1 MFMIFMR
8 PKSSTRGGP
17 YRPYPIHFGEIR
29 KNWKLFMSGHHHPR
43 AHFALNP
50 ITTCLMAAC
59 FLSHPLAHAAD
70 EAALGTVVVS
80 GSRTPTD
87 SYELPYS
94 VDAVTGEDITQGQ
107 LGVNASESLMS
118 VPGLVVQNRQNYAQD
133 LQISVRGFGAR
144 AAFGVRGVKLIADG
158 IPATNPD
165 GQGQVATF
173 NLDVADRIEVLRGP
187 FSTIYGNH
195 AGGVIQLFTRDP
207 APTPQISGRVIGGS
221 FDTFKFGIGAEG
233 TKNDVGYLL
242 DLSHFETDGFRDHSD
257 AVRDQAFAKLLFK
270 PDEDSKLTI
279 VASSLNQDDTKDPK
293 GVSWDTFKTDP
304 KAVEQIALDYDTRKD
319 ISHAQAGATYAR
331 NVGPH
336 KLEVSAYAGQRHVMQ
351 VLSIP
356 WQAQQF
362 NTTSSGGI
370 VDFDRQFAGFGARWT
385 HNIELGDDLLSIT
398 AGVDYDWMQ
407 DDRQG
412 YENYLG
418 FGTVLGV
425 RGDLRRDE
433 RDTLSS
439 IDPYIQANYETG
451 RWTFSG
457 GLRHSRVNFDVED
470 NFLSNG
476 DDSGDQTYSRTT
488 PTVGVL
494 FRATEDL
501 HLYASAGTGF
511 ETPTFGEV
519 SYSSGTGTLNLGLKP
534 STSEQYELGVKA
546 KLPHQTRLNAAIF
559 QINTE
564 NEVVVASSSGGRTVY
579 QNAGKTLRQGLEIA
593 LDSQLT
599 KAISARASFTQLRAV
614 YDEGFESNGNTVDE
628 GNRIPGI
635 PATTVYAEVAYA
647 HPVGVKA
654 ALEGIYRSKVEVND
668 MNDDRAAPAY
678 TLVNLRFTAEQKRG
692 PWTLGQMLRLD
703 NLFDREHIGSVV
715 VGDSNGR
722 YYEPG
727 PGFAWY
733 AGVNATYGF

>member
-8 PKSSTRGGP
+8 PKSSTRGRLK
-17 YRPYPIHFGEIR
+17 RPRPLHFGQIS

-43 AHFALNP
+43 ARFALKP
-50 ITTCLMAAC
+50 VVACVALACAGAA
-59 FLSHPLAHAAD
+59 LAAD

-94 VDAVTGEDITQGQ
+94 VDAVSRDDITRGQ

-144 AAFGVRGVKLIADG
+144 SAFGVRGVKLIADG

-195 AGGVIQLFTRDP
+195 AGGVIQLFTKDP
-207 APTPQISGRVIGGS
+207 APTPQVSGRVIAGS
-221 FDTFKFGIGAEG
+221 DRTFKIGIGAEG

-242 DLSHFETDGFRDHSD
+242 DLSHFETDGFRDQSD
-257 AVRDQAFAKLLFK
+257 AARDQAFAKLLFK
-270 PDEDSKLTI
+270 PDEDSKLTV
-279 VASSLNQDDTKDPK
+279 VASGLNQDDTKDPK
-293 GVSWDTFKTDP
+293 GATWETFKDDP
-304 KAVEQIALDYDTRKD
+304 RAVEQIATDYDTRKD
-319 ISHAQAGATYAR
+319 VSHTQVGATYQR
-331 NVGPH
+331 NIGPH
-336 KLEVSAYAGQRHVMQ
+336 VLEVSGYGGQRHVMQ

-385 HNIELGDDLLSIT
+385 HNIELGEDLLSIT
-398 AGVDYDWMQ
+398 AGVDYDWME

-418 FGTVLGV
+418 VGTVLGV

-433 RDTLSS
+433 IDTLSS
-439 IDPYIQANYETG
+439 IDPYIQANYDTG
-451 RWTFSG
+451 KWTFSG
-457 GLRHSRVNFDVED
+457 GLRHSRVEFEVDD
-470 NFLSNG
+470 KFLSNG
-476 DDSGDQTYSRTT
+476 DDSGEQTYSRTT

-494 FRATEDL
+494 YRATENV

-534 STSEQYELGVKA
+534 SKSEQFEVGVKA
-546 KLPHQTRLNAAIF
+546 RLARKTRLNAAVF
-559 QINTE
+559 QVNTE
-564 NEVVVASSSGGRTVY
+564 NEIVVASASGGRTVY
-579 QNAGKTLRQGLEIA
+579 QNAGKTLRQGIEVGFDSA
-593 LDSQLT
+593 LTDT
-599 KAISARASFTQLRAV
+599 VSARASLTHMRAI
-614 YDEGFESNGNTVDE
+614 YDESFVSSGTTVDE
-628 GNRIPGI
+628 GKSIPGI
-635 PATTVYAEVAYA
+635 PATTVYTELAYA
-647 HPVGVKA
+647 HPTGVKA
-654 ALEGIYRSKVEVND
+654 AVEGIYRSKVEVHDLNE
-668 MNDDRAAPAY
+668 DRAAPGY
-678 TLVNLRFTAEQKRG
+678 TLVNLRLTAEQKVG

-703 NLFDREHIGSVV
+703 NILDRDHIGSVV
-715 VGDSNGR
+715 VGDGQKR

-727 PGFAWY
+727 AGFVWY
-733 AGVNATYGF
+733 AGVNANYAF

>member
-1 MFMIFMR
+1 
-8 PKSSTRGGP
+8 
-17 YRPYPIHFGEIR
+17 
-29 KNWKLFMSGHHHPR
+29 MSGQHHSR
-43 AHFALNP
+43 AYFTLKPVFTALA
-50 ITTCLMAAC
+50 AAC
-59 FLSHPLAHAAD
+59 LLPASPVLGAD
-70 EAALGTVVVS
+70 TAALGTVVVT

-94 VDAVTGEDITQGQ
+94 VDAVNGDDITRGQ
-107 LGVNASESLMS
+107 LGVNASESLIS

-144 AAFGVRGVKLIADG
+144 SAFGVRGVKLIADG

-207 APTPQISGRVIGGS
+207 SQQPKISARVIGGS
-221 FDTFKFGIGAEG
+221 FDTFKIGLGAEG
-233 TKNDVGYLL
+233 TKNNVGYLL

-257 AVRDQAFAKLLFK
+257 ASRDQAFAKLLFK
-270 PDEDSKLTI
+270 PDEDSKLTL

-293 GVSWDTFKTDP
+293 GVTWETYKTDP
-304 KAVEQIALDYDTRKD
+304 KLVEQIALDYDTRKD
-319 ISHAQAGATYAR
+319 LSHAQAGATYER
-331 NVGPH
+331 NIGPH

-370 VDFDRQFAGFGARWT
+370 VDFDREFAGFGGRWT
-385 HNIELGDDLLSIT
+385 HNIELGDDVLSIT
-398 AGVDYDWMQ
+398 GGVDYDWMQ
-407 DDRQG
+407 DDRKG

-418 FGTVLGV
+418 FGSVLGV

-433 RDTLSS
+433 VDTLTS
-439 IDPYIQANYETG
+439 IAPYIQASFETG
-451 RWTFSG
+451 AWTFSG
-457 GLRHSRVNFDVED
+457 GVRHSRVEFDVND
-470 NFLSNG
+470 KFLSNG
-476 DDSGDQTYSRTT
+476 DDSGNQTYSRTT
-488 PTVGVL
+488 PTLGVL
-494 FRATEDL
+494 YRATEHV

-534 STSEQYELGVKA
+534 ATSEQYEIGVKA
-546 KLPHQTRLNAAIF
+546 LLPHKTRLNAAVF
-559 QINTE
+559 QVNTK
-564 NEVVVASSSGGRTVY
+564 NEIVVASASGGRTVY
-579 QNAGKTLRQGLEIA
+579 QNAGKTLRQGVEIA

-599 KAISARASFTQLRAV
+599 QAVSARASFTHMRAI
-614 YDEGFESNGNTVDE
+614 YDESFVSSGNTVDD
-628 GNRIPGI
+628 GKRIPGI
-635 PATTVYAEVAYA
+635 PATTLYSELAYA
-647 HPVGVKA
+647 HPMGIKA
-654 ALEGIYRSKVEVND
+654 AIEGIYRSKVEVHDQNV
-668 MNDDRAAPAY
+668 DRAAPSYA
-678 TLVNLRFTAEQKRG
+678 LFNLRVTAEQKVG
-692 PWTLGQMLRLD
+692 PWTLGQMLRFD
-703 NLFDREHIGSVV
+703 NIFDREHIGSVV
-715 VGDSNGR
+715 VGDGQKR

-733 AGVNATYGF
+733 AGVNATYAF